1 MRKVNILAAAFDA
14 EFRTR
19 APHLDIRPESDDDH
33 PFLTDLFIAGS
44 PMRDLLPRPMLEQQA
59 STFSAHNAFAFPHA
73 TRRIVTQKGRAIGRI
88 MLDWSP
94 GDHSY
99 GVDIA
104 VLPEV
109 MGQGVG
115 SAILRAW
122 LATADAAG
130 LPCRFN
136 VFSTNPARDIYARL
150 GFVAVDEDTGA
161 PYVQMIRPVGG

>member
-1 MRKVNILAAAFDA
+1 MTRVAILAAAFDA
-14 EFRTR
+14 EFRAR
-19 APHLDIRPESDDDH
+19 APHLDIRPERDDDR
-33 PFLTDLFIAGS
+33 PFLTELFIAGL
-44 PMRDLLPRPMLEQQA
+44 PLRDLLPRPMLEQQA
-59 STFSAHNAFAFPHA
+59 STFSAHNAAAFPHA
-73 TRRIVTQKGRAIGRI
+73 TQRIVTRDGAPIGRI

-136 VFSTNPARDIYARL
+136 VFSSNPARDIYARL
-150 GFVAVDEDTGA
+150 GFVAVDEVPGA
-161 PYVQMIRPVGG
+161 PYVQMARPAGG